1 MSLPN
6 YKILGYILRYRHII
20 LCIILGFFWLRVL
33 LFTPH
38 THTKQKNQ
46 LMVIEWLNNFL
57 KCLGLSFQT
66 MILIMDNNYIGL

>member
-33 LFTPH
+33 LFTPN
-38 THTKQKNQ
+38 TQKTKKSTY
-46 LMVIEWLNNFL
+46 
-57 KCLGLSFQT
+57 G
-66 MILIMDNNYIGL
+66 D